1 MRLFTNYFIFT
12 IYVLLAFGT
21 SSCLEEKEGLYD
33 KVGAVA
39 TIPVFTASK
48 TAPAAGETITL
59 TVRYYSPDIAV
70 KELQLNE
77 TIAAGEKKT
86 VASKAVTDFN
96 TANSY
101 VDSFEY
107 TVPVDASKKRII
119 LEVAAVSTNDLT
131 GTRTLTFNIP

>member
-1 MRLFTNYFIFT
+1 MKLFNKYFILT
-12 IYVLLAFGT
+12 ICLLLAVSM
-21 SSCLEEKEGLYD
+21 SSCLEDKEDLYD

-39 TIPVFTASK
+39 TIPVFNASK

-59 TVRYYSPDIAV
+59 SLRYYSPDVAV

-77 TIAAGEKKT
+77 TIATDEKRMVT
-86 VASKAVTDFN
+86 SKPVTDFN

-107 TVPVDASKKRII
+107 TVPADASKKRIV
-119 LEVAAVSTNDLT
+119 LEVAAVSTNDLS
-131 GTRTLTFNIP
+131 GTRTLTLNIP